1 MQIHVAKNGQKM
13 GPYSEAQV
21 REMLA
26 AGSVAGTDLGWHEG
40 LADWVPLSSLL
51 AGAAPISAANI
62 PAAPLAMVP
71 GPAIDPNL
79 ADRGARLGAVLLD
92 AVIAFGFCLPG
103 FIVLWTG
110 GKDDNT
116 MSTIA
121 FILIAL
127 GFLALA
133 VIQIYLLS
141 TKGQTLGKK
150 VVGVKIVRYADST
163 NPGFV
168 YACLLRAIVPSLIS
182 NIPFLGVIFAL
193 VDVCFIFGE
202 ERRCLHDLIAGTKVV
217 NA

>member
-26 AGSVAGTDLGWHEG
+26 SGSIAGTDLGWHEG

-62 PAAPLAMVP
+62 PAAPLAVVP

-92 AVIAFGFCLPG
+92 CVIAFGFCLPG

-150 VVGVKIVRYADST
+150 VVGVKIIRYADST

-182 NIPFLGVIFAL
+182 NIPFLGLIFAL
-193 VDVCFIFGE
+193 VDICFIFGE